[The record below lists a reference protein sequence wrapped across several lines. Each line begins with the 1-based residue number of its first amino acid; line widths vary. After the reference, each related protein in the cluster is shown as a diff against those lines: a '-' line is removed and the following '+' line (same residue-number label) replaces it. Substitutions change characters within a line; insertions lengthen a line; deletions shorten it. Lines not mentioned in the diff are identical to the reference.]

1 MSNFSMSEPPEN
13 SSSTTRNRYPVT
25 GAGLGLR
32 RGLLRELAQTGTED
46 FDFMEVAPENWIGVG
61 GRFGRDFRAYAERFP
76 LVCHGLSLSIGSPA
90 ALDVGFLGEVKTF
103 LDRYDVKCYSEHL
116 SYCGDDGH
124 LYDLMPIP
132 FTEAAVRY
140 VADRVK
146 QVQDVLERRIILEH
160 VSAYVAQSDELSE
173 IEFVNAVV
181 QESDCDLLIDVN
193 NVFVNARNFGFDA
206 HDYISRLPS
215 DRIAYGH
222 IAGHYEET
230 DDLLVDTHG
239 AAIVEGVWELL
250 DHAYAEHGAFPTLL
264 ERDFNFPGLAALKM
278 EVDRVRGAQR
288 RASDHSLMRLK
299 ELPDRDP
306 SVYQAA
312 EVDRVSAG

>member
-1 MSNFSMSEPPEN
+1 MPKPLANSLST
-13 SSSTTRNRYPVT
+13 SSSRYPVA

-32 RGLLRELAQTGTED
+32 RGLLRELAHTDTRD

-61 GRFGRDFRAYAERFP
+61 GRFGRDFRAFAERFP

-90 ALDVGFLGEVKTF
+90 ALDLGFLGEVKTF
-103 LDRYDVKCYSEHL
+103 LDRYDVQCYSEHL
-116 SYCGDDGH
+116 SYCGDEGH

-132 FTEAAVRY
+132 FTESAVRY
-140 VADRVK
+140 VVDRVK

-193 NVFVNARNFGFDA
+193 NVFVNAKNFGFDA

-222 IAGHYEET
+222 IAGHYEEA

-250 DHAYAEHGAFPTLL
+250 DHAYAEHGVFPTLL

-278 EVDRVRGAQR
+278 EMDRVRGAQR
-288 RASDHSLMRLK
+288 RAAEHSTGRPK
-299 ELPDRDP
+299 EMPGRDP
-306 SVYQAA
+306 SVYKGA
-312 EVDRVSAG
+312 DRVSAG

>member
-1 MSNFSMSEPPEN
+1 MSELSN
-13 SSSTTRNRYPVT
+13 NRYPVT

-32 RGLLRELAQTGTED
+32 RGLLRELKQTDTSD

-61 GRFGRDFRAYAERFP
+61 GRFGREFKAYAERFP
-76 LVCHGLSLSIGSPA
+76 LICHGLSLSIGSPA
-90 ALDVGFLGEVKTF
+90 ALDIEFLGQVKTF
-103 LDRYDVKCYSEHL
+103 LDRNDIKCYSEHL
-116 SYCGDDGH
+116 SYCGDEGH

-146 QVQDVLERRIILEH
+146 QVQDVLERRIVLEH

-193 NVFVNARNFGFDA
+193 NVFVNAINFNFDA
-206 HDYISRLPS
+206 FDYISRLPS

-222 IAGHYEET
+222 IAGHYVEAE
-230 DDLLVDTHG
+230 DLLVDTHG

-250 DHAYAEHGAFPTLL
+250 DHAYAEHGVFPTLL
-264 ERDFNFPGLAALKM
+264 ERDFNFPGLPALKM
-278 EVDRVRGAQR
+278 EVERIRGAQR
-288 RASDHSLMRLK
+288 RAAKKPAK
-299 ELPDRDP
+299 EMPERDP
-306 SVYQAA
+306 SVYQAP
-312 EVDRVSAG
+312 EIESVSAG

>member
-1 MSNFSMSEPPEN
+1 MSEP
-13 SSSTTRNRYPVT
+13 SSNLQPTYATRYPVT

-32 RGLLRELAQTGTED
+32 RGLLRELAQTNTQD
-46 FDFMEVAPENWIGVG
+46 FDFLEVAPENWIGVG
-61 GRFGRDFRAYAERFP
+61 GRFGRDFKTYAERFP
-76 LVCHGLSLSIGSPA
+76 LICHGLSLSIGSPA
-90 ALDVGFLGEVKTF
+90 ALDVGFLREIKEF
-103 LDRYDVKCYSEHL
+103 LDRYDVQCYSEHL
-116 SYCGDDGH
+116 SYCGDEGH

-146 QVQDVLERRIILEH
+146 QVQDILDRRIVLEH

-222 IAGHYEET
+222 IAGHYEEAE
-230 DDLLVDTHG
+230 DLLVDTHG

-250 DHAYAEHGAFPTLL
+250 DHAYAEHGVFPTLL
-264 ERDFNFPGLAALKM
+264 ERDFNFPGLPALKM

-288 RASDHSLMRLK
+288 RAAEQSTRRLK
-299 ELPDRDP
+299 ALPDRDP
-306 SVYQAA
+306 SVYKAA
-312 EVDRVSAG
+312 EADNVSAG

>member
-1 MSNFSMSEPPEN
+1 MSNP
-13 SSSTTRNRYPVT
+13 SSSKPLASTAPTPSDRYPVT

-32 RGLLRELAQTGTED
+32 RGLLRELEATTTDD

-76 LVCHGLSLSIGSPA
+76 LICHGLSLSIGSPA
-90 ALDVGFLGEVKTF
+90 ALDMEFLAEVKTF
-103 LDRYDVKCYSEHL
+103 LDRYDVRCYSEHL

-140 VADRVK
+140 VANRVK
-146 QVQDVLERRIILEH
+146 QVQDVLERRIVLEH

-193 NVFVNARNFGFDA
+193 NVFVNATNFQFDA
-206 HDYISRLPS
+206 FDYISRLPS
-215 DRIAYGH
+215 DRLAYGH
-222 IAGHYEET
+222 IAGHFEEAE
-230 DDLLVDTHG
+230 DLLVDTHG
-239 AAIVEGVWELL
+239 SAIVDGVWELL
-250 DHAYAEHGAFPTLL
+250 DHAYAEHGVFPTLL
-264 ERDFNFPGLAALKM
+264 ERDFNFPGLPALKM
-278 EVDRVRGAQR
+278 EVERVRGAQR
-288 RASDHSLMRLK
+288 RASTHPAK
-299 ELPDRDP
+299 ELLERDP
-306 SVYQAA
+306 AVYKSA
-312 EVDRVSAG
+312 EINSVSAG

>member
-1 MSNFSMSEPPEN
+1 MSETTTN
-13 SSSTTRNRYPVT
+13 TSSTAKSRYPVT

-32 RGLLRELAQTGTED
+32 RGLLRELEQTDTSD

-90 ALDVGFLGEVKTF
+90 ALDVGFLGEVKAF
-103 LDRYDVKCYSEHL
+103 LDRFDVRCYSEHL
-116 SYCGDDGH
+116 SYCGDEGH

-132 FTEAAVRY
+132 FTQGAVHY

-146 QVQDVLERRIILEH
+146 QVQDVLERRVVLEH

-193 NVFVNARNFGFDA
+193 NVFVNATNFGFDA
-206 HDYISRLPS
+206 FDYISRLPS

-222 IAGHYEET
+222 IAGHYAEAE
-230 DDLLVDTHG
+230 DLLVDTHG
-239 AAIVEGVWELL
+239 APIIEGVWELL
-250 DHAYAEHGAFPTLL
+250 DHAYATHGVFPTLL
-264 ERDFNFPGLAALKM
+264 ERDFNFPGLASLKM
-278 EVDRVRGAQR
+278 EVERVRGAQR
-288 RASDHSLMRLK
+288 RASQHAPP
-299 ELPDRDP
+299 ELPERDP
-306 SVYQAA
+306 SVYRAP
-312 EVDRVSAG
+312 EVDSVSAG